1 MPVTSLTAAFVRSAV
16 CPPGKSKVD
25 YFDDTAPGFLL
36 EVRATGGKTFYQR
49 YTDAR
54 GAQHQVRIGPAYA
67 LTITKAKKKGREILS
82 RALLGED
89 PHAEKLRLRSIPTL
103 TQFAR
108 DNYLPHAK
116 GYKRSWKTDETML
129 RVHILPYLGRLHLDE
144 ISPSDVGQVLTR
156 LRDQGYAAG
165 TVGRA
170 LVILRFIFNLAKK
183 WRIPG
188 VPENPTAPF
197 KVPADVERNR
207 FLTAEEAS
215 RLIASIEADQN
226 QIAAKAIMLLL
237 LTGARRNEV
246 TQAKWAEVDWER
258 ARLTVPFS
266 KSGKPRRISLNSSA
280 LALLRSVPR
289 SSGNPYIFPSPRTWR
304 PSPQIFFPWDRIRKR
319 AGLDSLRLH
328 DLRHSF
334 ASFLVN
340 NGTSLYVVQNLL
352 GHAHGRTTQRYA
364 HLASDT
370 LSDAA
375 EIVATVLRAPKDQS
389 QENGNGKPACTGLE
403 EAG

>member
-1 MPVTSLTAAFVRSAV
+1 MPVISLTPAFVRAAA
-16 CPPGKSKVD
+16 CPPGKSKID
-25 YFDDTAPGFLL
+25 YFDNTAPGFLL

-54 GAQHQVRIGPAYA
+54 GTQHQVRIGPAYV
-67 LTITKAKKKGREILS
+67 LTVTKAKSKAREIVLK
-82 RALLGED
+82 ALLGGD
-89 PHAEKLRLRSIPTL
+89 PHAERLRLRSIPTL
-103 TQFAR
+103 EQFVR

-129 RVHILPYLGRLHLDE
+129 RVHILPHLGRLHLDE
-144 ISPSDVGQVLTR
+144 ISPSDIGQVLTR
-156 LRDQGYAAG
+156 LRDEGYAPG
-165 TVGRA
+165 TIGRA

-183 WRIPG
+183 WKIAG
-188 VPENPTAPF
+188 VSENPTAPF
-197 KVPADVERNR
+197 KVPADVERSR
-207 FLTAEEAS
+207 FLAVEEAS
-215 RLIASIEADQN
+215 HLIASIEADQN
-226 QIAAKAIMLLL
+226 QTAAKAIMLLL

-246 TQAKWAEVDWER
+246 TQAKWADVDWER
-258 ARLTVPFS
+258 GRLTVPFS
-266 KSGKPRRISLNSSA
+266 KSGKPRKISLNSAA
-280 LALLRSVPR
+280 LVLLRSVPR
-289 SSGNPYIFPSPRTWR
+289 LPGNPYIFPSPRTGR

-319 AGLDSLRLH
+319 ADIDGLRLH

-352 GHAHGRTTQRYA
+352 GHAHARTTQRYA
-364 HLASDT
+364 HLAPDT

-375 EIVATVLRAPKDQS
+375 EVVATVLRAPQAQPEEGSKQA
-389 QENGNGKPACTGLE
+389 PARLD